1 VRCPK
6 ETTLVTCSEGHEVE
20 LFDFVSQLILE
31 RIEDGTLRKADA
43 LRLLGRIERLYLKV
57 HEYTTDE
64 DNWLY

>member
-6 ETTLVTCSEGHEVE
+6 ERTLVTCSEGKEVE
-20 LFDFVSQLILE
+20 LFDFIAQLIIE

-43 LRLLGRIERLYLKV
+43 LRLLDRIERLYFKV
-57 HEYTTDE
+57 HEYTTAE